1 MIARNAQCDVVP
13 AAICI
18 EERGK
23 FGSRVFVRFGEAIK
37 YEDMNFT
44 EDGGT
49 KENKEVAN
57 MIMDK
62 IVLLWR
68 ECRKQ
73 CKTK

>member
-1 MIARNAQCDVVP
+1 MKKNIVIVLSLIIVIGVMSLVLIFMKTDEQN
-13 AAICI
+13 
-18 EERGK
+18 
-23 FGSRVFVRFGEAIK
+23 
-37 YEDMNFT
+37 MNFT

-73 CKTK
+73 CKSK

>member
-1 MIARNAQCDVVP
+1 M
-13 AAICI
+13 
-18 EERGK
+18 K
-23 FGSRVFVRFGEAIK
+23 FGEAIK

-49 KENKEVAN
+49 KENKKVAN

-73 CKTK
+73 CKSK